1 MMDAIEFLK
10 QCRAVNPAAL
20 MSVDVRPVDKIVISW
35 QWTIKGQTY
44 GMGQTFDQHMLQD
57 PGWVDA
63 TFRICTSGHWPLIRA
78 LSLTPNGNVT
88 NPII

>member
-63 TFRICTSGHWPLIRA
+63 TFQDLHQRA
-78 LSLTPNGNVT
+78 LAANQGAVSDSQW
-88 NPII
+88 